1 MKCLEAAL
9 GAYLAGATRVG
20 ATFRPPLKPIRLS
33 KRGERRRPGGTRA
46 TRKSSRRQR
55 DGEISVKVEG
65 GTTRRDGS
73 ILQTILGQGDTF
85 AAPSVPAPQ
94 LRSATSESALILL
107 PASSSRLFWDFSIQC
122 KHNSRNMKRS
132 GDSEGEKRRKRRRLL
147 YELGDQKIPFLG
159 PTDQGFQQL
168 WDSSYSGLVLRR
180 SCSLPAD
187 LHGRVQGALLTLRKK
202 GCLLRDLVRVRD
214 RDVFTTVS
222 RALLG
227 EPGHTYRYLD
237 TRLFAIPWHSE
248 GMEAKGQNC
257 CDPDLRAACN
267 AVWELN
273 TFFCSDVPQLKEGDR
288 LTHCSKGEA
297 EPKLGEEGD
306 TESKHSEDSKN
317 SEGGD
322 SDSRQSE
329 EVDTESKHSEEWDT
343 ESKHS
348 EEGFSGS
355 KPGEWETG
363 SKQSSEEG
371 ESSQDK
377 PVEMGSEH
385 SEGRFLSWAPKTSI
399 ETKPVGRATQEK
411 PMAQLKHS
419 LSDYHIEDKEEQES
433 RQGCFQPSPPKIRT
447 GPCKFNVTLLNYM
460 DPAAMSHLKEEPYY
474 GMGKMAVGWHH
485 DENLITPSPVAV
497 YSYNCHKDQGESS
510 EGSSSE
516 KACWRIGLKV
526 AWDIHTPGLM
536 LPLESGDCYYM
547 REDLNSTH
555 QHCVL
560 AGDNARFSSTHRV
573 AECSSGTLA
582 YIQTQCQDALSNL
595 HADPETGSHSLLALL
610 PTTLQHCE
618 EIHNEVEFEWLRQYW
633 FQGQRYA
640 RFCSWWT
647 RPMEQLEKDW
657 RLMETMTMLFLATVE
672 EEGQA
677 GEGRREMAETLLS
690 ALTDRQQQRQTW
702 RDRCHSNLSQT
713 LPPEEAPVD
722 RPFWGVDDPS
732 MPLPFDLA
740 DIINRVESLLW
751 RM

>member
-1 MKCLEAAL
+1 M
-9 GAYLAGATRVG
+9 
-20 ATFRPPLKPIRLS
+20 
-33 KRGERRRPGGTRA
+33 RA
-46 TRKSSRRQR
+46 R
-55 DGEISVKVEG
+55 
-65 GTTRRDGS
+65 
-73 ILQTILGQGDTF
+73 
-85 AAPSVPAPQ
+85 
-94 LRSATSESALILL
+94 
-107 PASSSRLFWDFSIQC
+107 QC

-147 YELGDQKIPFLG
+147 QELGDQKIPFLG
-159 PTDQGFQQL
+159 PSDRGFQQL

-180 SCSLPAD
+180 SCSLPAE
-187 LHGRVQGALLTLRKK
+187 LHGRVQAALLTLRRK
-202 GCLLRDLVRVRD
+202 GCLLKDLVRVRD
-214 RDVFTTVS
+214 RDVFTAVS

-248 GMEAKGQNC
+248 DAEVKGQNC
-257 CDPDLRAACN
+257 CDPDLRAACR
-267 AVWELN
+267 ALWELN
-273 TFFCSDVPQLKEGDR
+273 TFFCSDVSQLKEGDR
-288 LTHCSKGEA
+288 LTQCAKAEA
-297 EPKLGEEGD
+297 EAKQGEEGD

-322 SDSRQSE
+322 SESRQSE
-329 EVDTESKHSEEWDT
+329 EGDTESKHSEEWDV

-348 EEGFSGS
+348 DEGCSGS
-355 KPGEWETG
+355 KQEGEWEAEF
-363 SKQSSEEG
+363 KQSGEEG
-371 ESSQDK
+371 ESLQVK
-377 PVEMGSEH
+377 PSEAGAAAGAAH
-385 SEGRFLSWAPKTSI
+385 SEGKCPTWTTKAAGGA
-399 ETKPVGRATQEK
+399 ETEPVGLGAQEK
-411 PMAQLKHS
+411 PVAQLKHS
-419 LSDYHIEDKEEQES
+419 LSDSHNPDKEEHTS
-433 RQGCFQPSPPKIRT
+433 GQGCSQPSPPQVCT
-447 GPCKFNVTLLNYM
+447 GPVKFNVTLLNYM
-460 DPAAMSHLKEEPYY
+460 DPAAMSQLKEEPYF

-485 DENLITPSPVAV
+485 DENLVTHSPVAV
-497 YSYNCHKDQGESS
+497 YSYSCHDDKD
-510 EGSSSE
+510 
-516 KACWRIGLKV
+516 
-526 AWDIHTPGLM
+526 
-536 LPLESGDCYYM
+536 
-547 REDLNSTH
+547 DLNSTH

-560 AGDNARFSSTHRV
+560 AGDSARFSSTHRV
-573 AECSSGTLA
+573 AECSSGTLT
-582 YIQTQCQDALSNL
+582 YIQSRCQEALSNL
-595 HADPETGSHSLLALL
+595 HTDPETGSHSLLGLL

-677 GEGRREMAETLLS
+677 GEGRREMAEILLS
-690 ALTDRQQQRQTW
+690 ALTDRHQQRQTW
-702 RDRCHSNLSQT
+702 RDRCHSSLAQT

>member
-1 MKCLEAAL
+1 MPFIRVLQYPTSPLMKA
-9 GAYLAGATRVG
+9 R
-20 ATFRPPLKPIRLS
+20 
-33 KRGERRRPGGTRA
+33 
-46 TRKSSRRQR
+46 
-55 DGEISVKVEG
+55 
-65 GTTRRDGS
+65 
-73 ILQTILGQGDTF
+73 
-85 AAPSVPAPQ
+85 
-94 LRSATSESALILL
+94 
-107 PASSSRLFWDFSIQC
+107 QC

-147 YELGDQKIPFLG
+147 QELGDQKIPFLG
-159 PTDQGFQQL
+159 PSDRGFQQL

-180 SCSLPAD
+180 SCSLPTE
-187 LHGRVQGALLTLRKK
+187 LHGRVQAALLTLRRK
-202 GCLLRDLVRVRD
+202 GCLLKDLVRVRD
-214 RDVFTTVS
+214 RDVFTAVS

-248 GMEAKGQNC
+248 DVEVKGQNC
-257 CDPDLRAACN
+257 CDPDLRAACK
-267 AVWELN
+267 ALWELN
-273 TFFCSDVPQLKEGDR
+273 TFFCSDVSQLKEGDR
-288 LTHCSKGEA
+288 LTQCVKGEA
-297 EPKLGEEGD
+297 EAKQGEEGD

-322 SDSRQSE
+322 SESRQSE
-329 EVDTESKHSEEWDT
+329 EGDTESKHSEEWDI

-348 EEGFSGS
+348 EEGCSGS
-355 KPGEWETG
+355 KQEGEWETELRH
-363 SKQSSEEG
+363 SSEEG
-371 ESSQDK
+371 ESSQVK
-377 PVEMGSEH
+377 PSETSVAAGSEH
-385 SEGRFLSWAPKTSI
+385 SEGKCPDWATKALSGS
-399 ETKPVGRATQEK
+399 ETEPMGLGAQEK
-411 PMAQLKHS
+411 PVTQLKHS
-419 LSDYHIEDKEEQES
+419 LSDHHIQDKEEYAGG
-433 RQGCFQPSPPKIRT
+433 QGCSQPSPPPSCT
-447 GPCKFNVTLLNYM
+447 GPVKFNVTLLNYM
-460 DPAAMSHLKEEPYY
+460 DPAAMSQLKEEPYY

-485 DENLITPSPVAV
+485 DENLITHSPVAV
-497 YSYNCHKDQGESS
+497 YSYTCHDDKD
-510 EGSSSE
+510 
-516 KACWRIGLKV
+516 
-526 AWDIHTPGLM
+526 
-536 LPLESGDCYYM
+536 
-547 REDLNSTH
+547 DLNSTH

-560 AGDNARFSSTHRV
+560 AGDAARFSSTHRV
-573 AECSSGTLA
+573 AECSSGTLT
-582 YIQTQCQDALSNL
+582 YIQSRCQEALSNL
-595 HADPETGSHSLLALL
+595 HTDPETGSYSLLALL
-610 PTTLQHCE
+610 PTTLQNCE

-690 ALTDRQQQRQTW
+690 ALTDRHQQRQTW
-702 RDRCHSNLSQT
+702 RDRCHSSLAQT